1 MSRWERWRQKR
12 KIQVRGP
19 RGQMRTV
26 IDSMSV
32 RINPCASAGRKE
44 QVRGRMQLRG
54 MQEVQGCKSEGL
66 FSSADAEMRGEVT
79 GQLTRSKA

>member
-12 KIQVRGP
+12 KIQVQGP

-32 RINPCASAGRKE
+32 RINPCAYTGRKE
-44 QVRGRMQLRG
+44 QVTGRMQLKGMRG
-54 MQEVQGCKSEGL
+54 VQGCKSEGL